1 MAALE
6 LAGRVA
12 LVTGSAS
19 GIGRATARAFAVEG
33 AQVILADRDFT
44 SAEAAAAAI
53 KADGGDAVAYEI
65 DVSSVAQLRDLF
77 DYVATSY
84 GRLHVLFS
92 HAGIQGPLGFD
103 IAEEEFDHVIDVNL
117 KSHFFATQ
125 FAAPLMRKAAPGAS
139 VIYTSST
146 SGIRAG
152 TLSPLYS
159 TTKAAII
166 MLARSMARQLGG
178 DRIRVNAICPG
189 PVETSFSREYAR
201 MAGRD
206 TAAYERGLQTSGQTI
221 PLGRV
226 AQADD
231 VVGATVFLASDRS
244 MYLTGVALPVDGG
257 LTA

>member
-1 MAALE
+1 MTALE
-6 LAGRVA
+6 LDGRIALITGAG
-12 LVTGSAS
+12 S
-19 GIGRATARAFAVEG
+19 GIGLASARAFAAEG
-33 AQVILADRDFT
+33 ARVVIADRD
-44 SAEAAAAAI
+44 AEAAGAAASAI
-53 KADGGDAVAYEI
+53 RSDGGEAVAFAV
-65 DVSSVAQLRDLF
+65 DVGSVGELRGLF
-77 DYVATSY
+77 DFIATTY
-84 GRLHVLFS
+84 GRLNVLFS
-92 HAGIQGPLGFD
+92 HAGIQGPLGLD
-103 IAEEEFDHVIDVNL
+103 VSEEEFDQVMNINL

-125 FAAPLMRKAAPGAS
+125 LAAPLLSAAAPHAS

-146 SGIRAG
+146 SGLRAG

-166 MLARSMARQLGG
+166 MLARSMARQLGSE
-178 DRIRVNAICPG
+178 RIRVNAICPG
-189 PVETSFSREYAR
+189 PVETPFSREYAR

-206 TAAYERGLQTSGQTI
+206 DEAYERGLRASGQSI

-244 MYLTGVALPVDGG
+244 MYLSGVAIPVDGG